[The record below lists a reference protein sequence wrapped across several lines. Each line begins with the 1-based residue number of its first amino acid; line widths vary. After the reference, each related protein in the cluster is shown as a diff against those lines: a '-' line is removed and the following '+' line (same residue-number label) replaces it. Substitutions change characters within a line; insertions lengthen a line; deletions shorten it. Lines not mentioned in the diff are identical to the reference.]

1 MYVLQMPDLNQELR
15 ETAHPHKQSLM
26 ESHLLLFY
34 KKYNYHL
41 TKTSLSANIDAIFF
55 CTQYTHFFDKLQE
68 HKMSLHFS

>member
-34 KKYNYHL
+34 KKYNYH
-41 TKTSLSANIDAIFF
+41 SPID
-55 CTQYTHFFDKLQE
+55 QYYHACL
-68 HKMSLHFS
+68 